1 MTSHSA
7 RRAGVSRRTR
17 CRAAMLSL
25 AASLWLGS
33 FLSDSALWAQEPQ
46 PGVRMVDVTV
56 RLLDAETKAPLL
68 GALIELSGHSR
79 RYVTGMDGQ
88 VTLKVPVGDYTLTAH
103 KGGYA
108 MLRGDFRVVRVV
120 RAGELTFLMHAL
132 GDVDTSIP
140 ERLLVRVAEFGSGRL
155 IEGAAVSLVGGQGGL
170 TDGSGWVEFRDLG
183 GPVAEVTVQMFGYEK
198 RTEPVTLHQ
207 GRTTVVEVAMSIDAV
222 VLEPLR
228 VEVRS
233 RYLEA
238 HGVYWRMDHNRTMHV
253 FDSEDLIERGGVP
266 YLTQAFTK
274 LPGLHVTGG
283 SISGLRGCKIAVY
296 WDGMP
301 MEWGGRVV
309 TTVPWGLDEI
319 PPEEIDLVEIYTGI
333 RTPLR
338 FSRWPGDMNNCGA
351 VAFWSRRFADRSR

>member
-1 MTSHSA
+1 
-7 RRAGVSRRTR
+7 
-17 CRAAMLSL
+17 
-25 AASLWLGS
+25 
-33 FLSDSALWAQEPQ
+33 
-46 PGVRMVDVTV
+46 
-56 RLLDAETKAPLL
+56 
-68 GALIELSGHSR
+68 
-79 RYVTGMDGQ
+79 
-88 VTLKVPVGDYTLTAH
+88 
-103 KGGYA
+103 